1 MDRYSRRRTLS
12 LAVIGLAVLGLLT
25 LTAVGARSLPGTTR
39 SLALSWT
46 VDVIQAIQ
54 IGIGLVIIG
63 AIIWGLVSSRRG
75 HEEDEPKRKKTTL
88 KRQSPL
94 AVLLVISAVALLFF
108 VIPRRAPEVLEES
121 APNINL
127 SEVDF
132 LPMENVGA
140 AWPLLALI
148 ATAVIAA
155 VAVSML
161 TRQAEENDTNLDAGA
176 LVADTL
182 TGALDELSWSDDPR
196 SVIIKAYHDIEAA
209 LARSGLPRRPSEAP
223 REYLERVLETVGV
236 GAESITRLTALFELA
251 RFSEHDLGAA
261 ETSEA
266 EAALRSALSDLQVH
280 SP

>member
-1 MDRYSRRRTLS
+1 MDRYSRRRMLS
-12 LAVIGLAVLGLLT
+12 LGVIGLAVLGLLT

-46 VDVIQAIQ
+46 VDVVQVIQV
-54 IGIGLVIIG
+54 GIGLVIIG
-63 AIIWGLVSSRRG
+63 AIIWGLVSSRRDR
-75 HEEDEPKRKKTTL
+75 EEDEPRKWTTR

-94 AVLLVISAVALLFF
+94 AVFLVISAIALLFY
-108 VIPRRAPEVLEES
+108 VIPRRAPEVLDES
-121 APNINL
+121 APDINI

-155 VAVSML
+155 FAISML
-161 TRQAEENDTNLDAGA
+161 ARQREEDDADLDAGA

-209 LARSGLPRRPSEAP
+209 LGRSGMPRRPSEAP
-223 REYLERVLETVGV
+223 REYLERVLATVGV
-236 GAESITRLTALFELA
+236 QADSITRLTTLFELA
-251 RFSEHDLGAA
+251 RFSEHDLGDA

-266 EAALRSALSDLQVH
+266 EAALRSALTDLQVH

>member
-1 MDRYSRRRTLS
+1 MDRYSRRRMLS
-12 LAVIGLAVLGLLT
+12 LGVIGLAVLGLLT

-46 VDVIQAIQ
+46 VDVVQVIQV
-54 IGIGLVIIG
+54 GIGLVIIG
-63 AIIWGLVSSRRG
+63 AIIWGLVSSQRDR
-75 HEEDEPKRKKTTL
+75 EEDEPKKWTTL
-88 KRQSPL
+88 KGHSPL
-94 AVLLVISAVALLFF
+94 AVFLVISAIALLFY
-108 VIPRRAPEVLEES
+108 VIPRRAPEVLDES
-121 APNINL
+121 APDINI

-155 VAVSML
+155 FAVSML
-161 TRQAEENDTNLDAGA
+161 ARQREEDDADLDAGV

-209 LARSGLPRRPSEAP
+209 LARSGLPRRLSEAP
-223 REYLERVLETVGV
+223 REYLERVLAAAGV

-251 RFSEHDLGAA
+251 RFSDHALGAS

-266 EAALRSALSDLQVH
+266 EAALRSALTDLQVH

>member
-1 MDRYSRRRTLS
+1 MDRYSRRRLLS

-46 VDVIQAIQ
+46 VDVIQVIQ
-54 IGIGLVIIG
+54 IGIGLVIIA

-75 HEEDEPKRKKTTL
+75 REEDMPKRKTTL

-94 AVLLVISAVALLFF
+94 AVFLVILAVALLFY
-108 VIPRRAPEVLEES
+108 VIPRQAPEVLDES
-121 APNINL
+121 APDINI

-140 AWPLLALI
+140 GWPLLALI

-155 VAVSML
+155 FAVSML
-161 TRQAEENDTNLDAGA
+161 SRQREEDEADLDAGA
-176 LVADTL
+176 LVAGTL

-223 REYLERVLETVGV
+223 REYLERVLATVGV

-251 RFSEHDLGAA
+251 RFSEHDLGAS
-261 ETSEA
+261 ETNEA
-266 EAALRSALSDLQVH
+266 EAALRSALADLQVH

>member
-1 MDRYSRRRTLS
+1 MDRYSRRRMLGLT
-12 LAVIGLAVLGLLT
+12 VIGLAVLGLLT

-46 VDVIQAIQ
+46 VDVIQVIQ
-54 IGIGLVIIG
+54 VGIGLVIIG
-63 AIIWGLVSSRRG
+63 AIIWGLVSSQRG
-75 HEEDEPKRKKTTL
+75 QEEDAPHKKMTPKRH
-88 KRQSPL
+88 SPL
-94 AVLLVISAVALLFF
+94 AVFLVITAVALLFY
-108 VIPRRAPEVLEES
+108 VIPRRAPEVPDES
-121 APNINL
+121 APDINI

-155 VAVSML
+155 FAVSML
-161 TRQAEENDTNLDAGA
+161 ARQREEDDADLDAGA

-223 REYLERVLETVGV
+223 REYLERVLATVGV
-236 GAESITRLTALFELA
+236 GTESITRLTALFELA
-251 RFSEHDLGAA
+251 RFSEHDLGAS
-261 ETSEA
+261 ETNEA
-266 EAALRSALSDLQVH
+266 EAALRSALTDLQVH

>member
-1 MDRYSRRRTLS
+1 MDRYSRRRMLG
-12 LAVIGLAVLGLLT
+12 LALIGLAVLGLLT

-46 VDVIQAIQ
+46 VDVIQVIQ

-63 AIIWGLVSSRRG
+63 AIIWGLVSSQRG
-75 HEEDEPKRKKTTL
+75 HEEDEPKGKKTTL
-88 KRQSPL
+88 KRHSPL
-94 AVLLVISAVALLFF
+94 AVFLVISAIALLFY
-108 VIPRRAPEVLEES
+108 VIPRRAPEVLDES
-121 APNINL
+121 APDINL

-155 VAVSML
+155 FAISML
-161 TRQAEENDTNLDAGA
+161 ARQREEDDADLDAGA
-176 LVADTL
+176 LVAETL

-209 LARSGLPRRPSEAP
+209 LARSGLPRRASEAP
-223 REYLERVLETVGV
+223 REYLERVLAAAGV
-236 GAESITRLTALFELA
+236 GTESITRLTALFELA
-251 RFSEHDLGAA
+251 RYSEHDLGAA

-266 EAALRSALSDLQVH
+266 EAALRSALTDLQVH

>member
-1 MDRYSRRRTLS
+1 MDRYSRRRL
-12 LAVIGLAVLGLLT
+12 LGLAVLGLAVFGLLT

-46 VDVIQAIQ
+46 VDVIQVIQ
-54 IGIGLVIIG
+54 IGIGLVIIA

-75 HEEDEPKRKKTTL
+75 QEEGTPKKKTTL

-94 AVLLVISAVALLFF
+94 AVFLVISAIALLFY
-108 VIPRRAPEVLEES
+108 VIPRQAPEVLDES
-121 APNINL
+121 APDINI
-127 SEVDF
+127 SEVDR
-132 LPMENVGA
+132 LPKENVGA
-140 AWPLLALI
+140 GWPLLALI

-155 VAVSML
+155 FAVSML
-161 TRQAEENDTNLDAGA
+161 SRQREEDEADLDAGA
-176 LVADTL
+176 LVAGTL

-223 REYLERVLETVGV
+223 REYLERVLATVGV

-251 RFSEHDLGAA
+251 RYSEHDIGAA
-261 ETSEA
+261 ETGEA
-266 EAALRSALSDLQVH
+266 EAALRSALADLQVH